1 MSHRAPITGR
11 RISKLSTYHRSALG
25 LKETPEESPPPVSKA
40 LAAYY
45 ENHPQLKGISGHV
58 IRKAWFTMAHL
69 LLQQD
74 ARVADIGCADGAMTY
89 VMAVLNPYLNFIGVD
104 HDKKL
109 IAQAKEDWKLPNL
122 NFQVTDAGYHAGF
135 DPGSL
140 DAIINSFSLHEV
152 NCNAR
157 YNGTQ
162 VSHTLEYQFS
172 LLKHEGLMYIRD
184 YALQYP
190 GEFVQLEMPD
200 TAGTGKELENLS
212 EAELLIWYSENSRPR
227 ETPGCHGFFL
237 EEQSSRLPGT
247 RLFRLP
253 YKWAY
258 EFIIRKNDRQRLKAE
273 LHKEYA
279 FFAER
284 DLQKTL
290 ASLGA
295 RTLYT
300 SPHWD
305 ANIIGNR
312 IAGHCRLFD
321 DHGKPLAPPPTS
333 FIAVSRKMGE
343 RKSLSLQ
350 ERRPSQKVQE
360 TLRVSSMCNEKTGQI
375 VEIAS
380 HDIDVTE
387 IIPYRITADGKLNVF
402 MHEGVPRGIVNA
414 VPRKGKNLDGKRWSG
429 HMVEALALP
438 SDIIV
443 SAEQGEQKDVAKF
456 AHDYMGLRPATGAVL
471 EQGPSYYPAPDVIDE
486 VIKTKFLHVTG
497 QQDALEPKII
507 MDNIRGFTTCGHI
520 KEIDAQSIIDA
531 ISVGLVPNAKLELQ
545 ILALFDKLGL
555 EAETWNECPLVL
567 NEMEPDQLFD
577 ARNFVKLKMEDDT
590 RFKKSTVAKGQL
602 RTMQSIFVDEGWV
615 QGGMSGLASRDMEF
629 IISDENTLNK
639 AVILPLTVRA
649 GQIMAG
655 FEVEYLPV
663 PQRHEGNGLSIKAPS
678 VSLPKE
684 VTNIHEAKKYVADL
698 FKVPVENVWLLGEG
712 YFCHAGV
719 TPQRI
724 FPFAVATKGR
734 CENPIGGAVHFAP
747 MKYIW
752 RFFQRFLDWKQ
763 DVYFIN
769 AIRKSA
775 RFLADTND
783 QRFRHD
789 FGASVKQA
797 RQDAIN
803 VNSASNIAG
812 ITPPAAAAAS
822 RQQS

>member
-25 LKETPEESPPPVSKA
+25 LKETPETPPPVSKA

-45 ENHPQLKGISGHV
+45 ENHPQLKGIPGHV

-69 LLQQD
+69 LLQQG
-74 ARVADIGCADGAMTY
+74 ARVADIGCADGTMTY

-109 IAQAKEDWKLPNL
+109 IAQAKENWRAPNL
-122 NFQVTDAGYHAGF
+122 SFQVTDAGYHAGF
-135 DPGSL
+135 DPVSL
-140 DAIINSFSLHEV
+140 DAIINSFSLHDV

-190 GEFVQLEMPD
+190 GEFVQLEMPA
-200 TAGTGKELENLS
+200 TVGTDKALENLS

-237 EEQSSRLPGT
+237 EEQAPRLPGT

-258 EFIIRKNDRQRLKAE
+258 EFIIRKDDRLRLKAE

-305 ANIIGNR
+305 ANIISR
-312 IAGHCRLFD
+312 IEGHCRLFD
-321 DHGKPLAPPPTS
+321 DHGNLLAPPPTS
-333 FIAVSRKMGE
+333 FIAVSRKVGE
-343 RKSLSLQ
+343 RKSLTLM
-350 ERRPSQKVQE
+350 ERRPSQKGQE
-360 TLRVSSMCNEKTGQI
+360 TLRVSSMCNERTGQI

-387 IIPYRITADGKLNVF
+387 IIPYRIVDGKLNVF
-402 MHEGVPRGIVNA
+402 VHEGVPRGIVNA

-438 SDIIV
+438 SDIVV
-443 SAEQGEQKDVAKF
+443 SAEQDDRKDMAKF
-456 AHDYMGLRPATGAVL
+456 AQDYMGLRPAAGAAL

-486 VIKTKFLHVTG
+486 VIKTKFLCVTG
-497 QQDALEPKII
+497 QQDAIEPKMI
-507 MDNIRGFTTCGHI
+507 MDSIRGFTTRGRI
-520 KEIDAQSIIDA
+520 REIDAQSIIDA
-531 ISVGLVPNAKLELQ
+531 VSVGLVPNAKLELQ
-545 ILALFDKLGL
+545 ILALFDKTGI

-567 NEMEPDQLFD
+567 NELEPDQLFD
-577 ARNFVKLKMEDDT
+577 ARNFVKLKGERDD
-590 RFKKSTVAKGQL
+590 RFKKSGAAKGRL
-602 RTMQSIFVDEGWV
+602 RTMQSTFVDEGWV

-678 VSLPKE
+678 VNLPKD

-734 CENPIGGAVHFAP
+734 CENPIGGAVQFAP
-747 MKYIW
+747 MKHIW
-752 RFFQRFLDWKQ
+752 KVYQKFLDWNQ
-763 DVYFIN
+763 NVYFIN
-769 AIRKSA
+769 AIRKGA

-789 FGASVKQA
+789 FGASVKQE
-797 RQDAIN
+797 RQEIIS

-812 ITPPAAAAAS
+812 LSGSSAA